1 MTMKKVFLF
10 SFGLLVALS
19 SLLVSCDETL
29 GEYNG
34 TSSHNGHEYV
44 DLGLPSGTKWAT
56 CNVGAT
62 KPWEYGG
69 FYAWGETEEKEGYS
83 LGTYKWCS
91 GSEETMNKYNA
102 VDNKAMLDS
111 VDDVAAV
118 KWGGDWRMPTKED
131 FDELGRFCTLDWD
144 TLNSV
149 PGCKVIGING
159 NSLFFPAAGFK
170 YRSSYEEFGLLAA
183 YWLNAIYNDRENQ
196 STAAYCIEFELDEL
210 ETQPDAYSR
219 EAGLPV
225 RPVCK

>member
-1 MTMKKVFLF
+1 MKKVFLF

-19 SLLVSCDETL
+19 SLLVSCDETP

-34 TSSHNGHEYV
+34 TLSHNGHEYV

-91 GSEETMNKYNA
+91 ESKETMNKYNA

-149 PGCKVIGING
+149 PGCKVVGPNG
-159 NSLFFPAAGFK
+159 NDVFFPAAGVK
-170 YRSSYEEFGLLAA
+170 YDCCLEGKGEFFVG
-183 YWLNAIYNDRENQ
+183 WLNTLYKKEY
-196 STAAYCIEFELDEL
+196 AAYCIEFELDEL
-210 ETQPDAYSR
+210 EAQPDAYGR
-219 EAGLPV
+219 EMGLPV